1 LAFHHE
7 CRLSSR
13 IVGGCGGRNTRSL
26 RKDAG
31 GIAGGAGIAVKRGP
45 DLADHMPLYRRSS
58 DVPLASISH
67 ARRAPLLARAA
78 T

>member
-1 LAFHHE
+1 
-7 CRLSSR
+7 
-13 IVGGCGGRNTRSL
+13 L